1 MGRTGTW
8 FAYQQCGITPDI
20 ITLAK
25 GLGGGLPLGATIGL
39 GRAASLLQAGSHGST
54 FGGSPTSTAAAL
66 AAISTIKS
74 EGILER
80 VRKLGI
86 FLIEEGRK
94 LPGIKEVRGAGLL
107 IGIELES
114 DRAKLIQKKLEERR
128 VLVNA
133 PNPSTIRVAPALV
146 TTQSDVE
153 HFLVILRETLEGE
166 S

>member
-1 MGRTGTW
+1 
-8 FAYQQCGITPDI
+8 
-20 ITLAK
+20 
-25 GLGGGLPLGATIGL
+25 GGLPLGATIGL

-80 VRKLGI
+80 VRKLGT

-94 LPGIKEVRGAGLL
+94 LPGVKEVRGAGLL

-153 HFLVILRETLEGE
+153 HFLATLRETLEDP